1 MKRIC
6 FSVVMAATVAYALPV
21 AAQTAAPKA
30 FPKPLAEEPIPNVVT
45 LPEKYPASWIMVH
58 DFNFMALADG
68 RGAVVDVADPVNP
81 LKGMV
86 SIAQFGNVL
95 LSKTKPEIY
104 TAETYYTRLSRGERT
119 DVITIWD
126 KANLKPKGEII
137 LPGGKR
143 HQQVTYK
150 NSFQFTNGEKWALVS
165 NFTPAQSV
173 SVVDLEGRKVLSEI
187 DLPGCSLIYPTGPR
201 GFTTFCADST
211 FSTLQ
216 LGEDGKLASTTTS
229 KPILDIDKQPL
240 FGMPAMVGQT
250 AWFVSYYGMVKGIDL
265 SGSVAKPVGK
275 DFSVGKAE
283 GGTPEWRPGGWQVI
297 TSDASGKLYVL
308 MSPSGREG
316 SHKDGGTEVWV
327 LDPAKQARIARI
339 PLQGPAIAIEVT
351 REAKPRLVAARVD
364 AVVDVYDAESGAFQ
378 HTLGNTVAF
387 NPQTLSVID

>member
-1 MKRIC
+1 MKRVC
-6 FSVVMAATVAYALPV
+6 FSVALAASVALALPV

-30 FPKPLAEEPIPNVVT
+30 FPKPLAEEPIPNVAT

-68 RGAVVDVADPVNP
+68 RGAVVDVADPANP
-81 LKGMV
+81 LKGMI

-95 LSKTKPEIY
+95 LPKTKAEIY

-150 NSFQFTNGEKWALVS
+150 NTFQFTNGEKWALVS

-173 SVVDLEGRKVLSEI
+173 SVVDLEGRKVLGEI
-187 DLPGCSLIYPTGPR
+187 DLPGCSMIYPTGPR
-201 GFTTFCADST
+201 GFTTFCADGT
-211 FSTLQ
+211 MSTLQ
-216 LGEDGKLASTTTS
+216 LGEDGKLANTVTS

-240 FGMPAMVGQT
+240 FAMPAMVGQT
-250 AWFVSYYGMVKGIDL
+250 AWFVSYHGIVKGFDL
-265 SGSVAKPVGK
+265 SGAVAKPVGK
-275 DFSVGKAE
+275 DFSVGKAD
-283 GGTPEWRPGGWQVI
+283 GGAPEWRPCGWQVI
-297 TSDASGKLYVL
+297 TSDLSGKLYVL

-327 LDPAKQARIARI
+327 LDPAKQARVARI
-339 PLQGPAIAIEVT
+339 PLQGPAISIEVT
-351 REAKPRLVAARVD
+351 HEAKPRLVAARVD

-378 HTLGNTVAF
+378 HTLGNSVAF